1 LRLCTWKFKKSFER
15 VSVDLDILVKVED
28 TPRLLKPWF
37 IGVLV
42 LLSGNRTRLPLL
54 EGDLLLTFTHP
65 SFTWVVYMDG
75 EALLECCVEEV
86 EVGNLGAKALSREV
100 WGLAVDYGVEE
111 ALEELLRVCSLVRS
125 GVEEAPCKL
134 RPHAVLRAYV
144 EKTMHDPSFRSTL
157 PNILRYVI
165 TRRDIGE
172 KIIARI
178 TRRSY

>member
-1 LRLCTWKFKKSFER
+1 LLRLRIYPKASKALVYRGF
-15 VSVDLDILVKVED
+15 SVVVWEPYTVTPAGSGFIADFYTPLV
-28 TPRLLKPWF
+28 RMGCLHGW
-37 IGVLV
+37 
-42 LLSGNRTRLPLL
+42 R
-54 EGDLLLTFTHP
+54 
-65 SFTWVVYMDG
+65 

-100 WGLAVDYGVEE
+100 WGLAVDYDVEE
-111 ALEELLRVCSLVRS
+111 ALEELLRVCSLVKN

-134 RPHAVLRAYV
+134 RPHAVLRAYAG
-144 EKTMHDPSFRSTL
+144 KAMHDPSFRSTL
-157 PNILRYVI
+157 PNILRYVT

>member
-1 LRLCTWKFKKSFER
+1 LIDC
-15 VSVDLDILVKVED
+15 
-28 TPRLLKPWF
+28 
-37 IGVLV
+37 
-42 LLSGNRTRLPLL
+42 
-54 EGDLLLTFTHP
+54 LTAW
-65 SFTWVVYMDG
+65 SW
-75 EALLECCVEEV
+75 
-86 EVGNLGAKALSREV
+86 LSREV

-144 EKTMHDPSFRSTL
+144 EKAMHDPSFRSTL
-157 PNILRYVI
+157 PNMLRYVI

-178 TRRSY
+178 NRRSY

>member
-1 LRLCTWKFKKSFER
+1 MDSG
-15 VSVDLDILVKVED
+15 
-28 TPRLLKPWF
+28 RLLREHAED
-37 IGVLV
+37 IEIRGVGARALSREAEVAVATAHAVYKEHMV
-42 LLSGNRTRLPLL
+42 LLI
-54 EGDLLLTFTHP
+54 DCLTA
-65 SFTWVVYMDG
+65 W
-75 EALLECCVEEV
+75 
-86 EVGNLGAKALSREV
+86 NWLSREV
-100 WGLAVDYGVEE
+100 WGVAVDYGVEE

-134 RPHAVLRAYV
+134 RPHAVLRAYAG
-144 EKTMHDPSFRSTL
+144 KAMHDPFFRSTL

>member
-1 LRLCTWKFKKSFER
+1 LKAKMRR
-15 VSVDLDILVKVED
+15 VSVIGSGYVGLPTAVVFASRSFSIAVWEPYMVTLARSGFIVDLY
-28 TPRLLKPWF
+28 
-37 IGVLV
+37 
-42 LLSGNRTRLPLL
+42 
-54 EGDLLLTFTHP
+54 THP
-65 SFTWVVYMDG
+65 SFAWVVYMDG
-75 EALLECCVEEV
+75 ERLLECCVEEI

-134 RPHAVLRAYV
+134 RPRAVLRAYV
-144 EKTMHDPSFRSTL
+144 EKAMHDPSFRSTL

-165 TRRDIGE
+165 TKRDIGE

>member
-1 LRLCTWKFKKSFER
+1 MGGR
-15 VSVDLDILVKVED
+15 
-28 TPRLLKPWF
+28 RLL
-37 IGVLV
+37 G
-42 LLSGNRTRLPLL
+42 
-54 EGDLLLTFTHP
+54 
-65 SFTWVVYMDG
+65 
-75 EALLECCVEEV
+75 CCVEEV
-86 EVGNLGAKALSREV
+86 EISGLRAGALSRDAEVVVAAAHVIYEERLILLTDCLVAWSWLGREV

-111 ALEELLRVCSLVRS
+111 ALEELLRVCSLVKN

-144 EKTMHDPSFRSTL
+144 GKAMHDLSFRSTL